1 MDKETTNSIQENIRL
16 VRQAFETINAVD
28 LSNVNKPTSPCYVN
42 LASQGF
48 SYSYRSKIR
57 SPDASTDAVQSLRGT
72 FTGLHYEVQEIIA
85 ANASGKHTGTFFVI
99 PPTDT
104 HTSTSYDAIHVFRIE
119 GGKRVE
125 HKAIRDDLSFMM
137 QLGQAGPALLRQTN
151 KPGHNIL

>member
-57 SPDASTDAVQSLRGT
+57 SPDASIDAVQSLRGT
-72 FTGLHYEVQEIIA
+72 FAGLHYDVQEIIVQMQV
-85 ANASGKHTGTFFVI
+85 ANIQEPFLLFLQLDEAHPTMQSMYIELKMVREQNTKQFVM
-99 PPTDT
+99 T
-104 HTSTSYDAIHVFRIE
+104 
-119 GGKRVE
+119 
-125 HKAIRDDLSFMM
+125 L
-137 QLGQAGPALLRQTN
+137 AL
-151 KPGHNIL
+151 

>member
-57 SPDASTDAVQSLRGT
+57 SPDASIDAVQSLRGT
-72 FTGLHYEVQEIIA
+72 FTGLHYQVQEIIA

-99 PPTDT
+99 PPTGT
-104 HTSTSYDAIHVFRIE
+104 HTSTSYDAIHVFELKMVRE
-119 GGKRVE
+119 QNTKQFVMTL
-125 HKAIRDDLSFMM
+125 AF
-137 QLGQAGPALLRQTN
+137 
-151 KPGHNIL
+151 